1 MLDFNNLNY
10 FPSLFEDLSTPKDTY
25 NIIKLDLT
33 WYYNPKDFLELM
45 IPTDKISNSK
55 TLILDT
61 GFNKA
66 DTYIQKTTT
75 PVSLT
80 GDSASSTFSKYF
92 YFADPTVPSIA
103 EDTPSPSKVISLL
116 GEVTESLLPSSKK
129 TVTFKE
135 DTCLTMKDMVEP
147 LIPEIKASIEP
158 PFVEDGDF
166 YSFSTKE
173 SRMYSQDLDP
183 ILPDVG
189 ERSRLSPP
197 LLSDFETA
205 DYSLTHH
212 HTPKKA
218 IHKDNQLTPTLHK
231 LNTDSIEAS
240 PKLHDLHEQ
249 LFEYKELFQDKNKQ
263 VSDLEIHNV
272 ELDFRIASIEKEI
285 ATLIKE
291 KLELTKQFNINNIKG
306 MDPLSF
312 SLLDKYKE
320 AYLSITHNN
329 LSITSKVAEIK
340 EKLTFLDNTKL
351 DLLKDIHY
359 NRKMI
364 DKLNV
369 DKAMITKSIHAIEK
383 ITGNI
388 TKTPLS

>member
-1 MLDFNNLNY
+1 MDEPKVPEISTAIE
-10 FPSLFEDLSTPKDTY
+10 PS
-25 NIIKLDLT
+25 
-33 WYYNPKDFLELM
+33 NPF
-45 IPTDKISNSK
+45 
-55 TLILDT
+55 
-61 GFNKA
+61 
-66 DTYIQKTTT
+66 
-75 PVSLT
+75 
-80 GDSASSTFSKYF
+80 
-92 YFADPTVPSIA
+92 A
-103 EDTPSPSKVISLL
+103 EDSNFNSFRAKK
-116 GEVTESLLPSSKK
+116 SS
-129 TVTFKE
+129 
-135 DTCLTMKDMVEP
+135 
-147 LIPEIKASIEP
+147 I
-158 PFVEDGDF
+158 
-166 YSFSTKE
+166 YSSE
-173 SRMYSQDLDP
+173 LDP

-189 ERSRLSPP
+189 ERSKLSPP
-197 LLSDFETA
+197 LLSEFETT
-205 DYSLTHH
+205 DYSLTHYDVSSS
-212 HTPKKA
+212 KKA
-218 IHKDNQLTPTLHK
+218 IHKDNMLTPTLHK

-306 MDPLSF
+306 MDPLSS

-320 AYLSITHNN
+320 AYLSITRNN
-329 LSITSKVAEIK
+329 LSITTKVSEIK
-340 EKLTFLDNTKL
+340 DKLTFLDNTKH

-359 NRKMI
+359 NRKLI

-369 DKAMITKSIHAIEK
+369 DKAIITKSIHAIEK